1 MIEIRIH
8 PQSFDIDYEMKRIQ
22 ESSSSGAMVSFLGS
36 VRDIQSKNSLKNLEI
51 EHYPKMAH
59 KVLNET
65 AKYAFENWKLSRCLI
80 IHRYGKLKINDPIV
94 LIVTQSDHRKEAFKA
109 NEYIID
115 FLKINAPFWK
125 KENTSNDSYWVSQK
139 P

>member
-1 MIEIRIH
+1 MIGIKIQTNPFYIGDEI
-8 PQSFDIDYEMKRIQ
+8 KKIQ
-22 ESSSSGAMVSFLGS
+22 EFSSSGAMVSFLGS
-36 VRDIQSKNSLKNLEI
+36 VRDIQSKNSLENLEI

-65 AKYAFENWKLSRCLI
+65 AKYAFKKWNLSRCLI

-94 LIVTQSDHRKEAFKA
+94 LIVTLSDHRKQAFEA

-125 KENTSNDSYWVSQK
+125 KENTSKDSYWVSQQG
-139 P
+139 